1 MNLTPLLEASLAI
14 QIHTIS
20 AVLAFLLGAC
30 VLFRRK
36 GDAFHRAGG
45 KIWVVLM
52 LVVCATSMFIHA
64 IQMVGIWS
72 PIHLL
77 SISTTWFLYKGVAA
91 ARQRHIHEHQAT
103 MKSIYLGALVIAG
116 FFTFMPGRIMHEVFF
131 SGPDRRFGIAAALL
145 IALIVCAL
153 VATVVRDTYRARWQK
168 RT

>member
-1 MNLTPLLEASLAI
+1 MTLTPLLEASLAI
-14 QIHTIS
+14 QIHTLS

-64 IQMVGIWS
+64 IQMIGIWS

-77 SISTTWFLYKGVAA
+77 SISTIWFLYKGVAA
-91 ARQRHIHEHQAT
+91 ARRRRIHEHQAT

-131 SGPDRRFGIAAALL
+131 SGPDRRFGIATALL